1 MPREIT
7 AGASLL
13 LAVNHDRTVSIW
25 ETRNGRLLVELYLF
39 TDASWIAAL
48 PQEDRV
54 YSHGAD
60 RYLISR

>member
-1 MPREIT
+1 
-7 AGASLL
+7 
-13 LAVNHDRTVSIW
+13 VSIW
-25 ETRNGRLLVELYLF
+25 ETRNGRLLIDLYLF